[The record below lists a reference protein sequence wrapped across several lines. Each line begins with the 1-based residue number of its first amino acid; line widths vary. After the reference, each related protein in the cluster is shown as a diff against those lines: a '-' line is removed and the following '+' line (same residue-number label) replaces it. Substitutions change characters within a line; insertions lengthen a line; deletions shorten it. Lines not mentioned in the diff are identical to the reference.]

1 MLKCGAGYEQQERSL
16 LQIAVL
22 FWGNIVNIGKIQ
34 YNTKEPHSE
43 KTGGKYMLEI
53 VKKNRWNTICAFWA
67 LIVALFWF
75 AMRVIWSG
83 ISKVLAEAIGTKE
96 PSAFM
101 LNLPLFISI
110 FLWLVL
116 VFAVMNLVLIKK
128 KRWSQITLTVFLGV
142 FTIASVVVVAMGAV
156 DYLYF
161 ILPKFFL
168 SLLISLCIIGFALL
182 VFFPPV
188 KNKKCCV
195 ALKCALVALVI
206 LVFVFEG
213 YGVTLGSRFTYEPVV
228 YAVEDTYQ
236 IVFSTNHPAVVWVE
250 VDGEQYF
257 DLFAGS
263 MKSKDT
269 VHKITIP
276 QEKLDEA
283 KSYSIH
289 AEKMIYRGPF
299 GGFKGK
305 EISKS
310 YDFHPVNSS
319 DGLVYYTITDVHH
332 ARKGAVGAALSVED
346 LDFLVILGDSVGMT
360 EYEKD
365 AQFTNQL
372 AHDVTGGEIPVV
384 YARGN
389 HEIKGAYG
397 EELYKYVG
405 SKNESFYY
413 WFTLSDVF
421 GITLDLG
428 EDHND
433 GWWEYYGTDRFSLYH
448 DEQTRFLEELVAA
461 KPYEDYNYTLV
472 ACHIPIQFVN
482 SRKDHAEVKV
492 AWTELLNQIEPDL
505 AVYGHQ
511 HDLYPF
517 LEGQETMYNE
527 KGKLVYNSQ
536 FKGEAGKTYGGYL
549 TDYAFNGF
557 IAGRR
562 GRLQT
567 DEISALNRED
577 HVGLAVSVDMAGD
590 TQKCWYVNTAGEVV
604 PVYNPFAEGPA
615 RKEFVLA
622 LK

>member
-1 MLKCGAGYEQQERSL
+1 
-16 LQIAVL
+16 
-22 FWGNIVNIGKIQ
+22 
-34 YNTKEPHSE
+34 
-43 KTGGKYMLEI
+43 MLEHI
-53 VKKNRWNTICAFWA
+53 RKNRWDTICAFWA
-67 LIVALFWF
+67 LAIALFWL

-83 ISKVLAEAIGTKE
+83 ISKVLAEAIGDKE
-96 PSAFM
+96 PSAFL
-101 LNLPLFISI
+101 LNLPLYISV

-116 VFAVMNLVLIKK
+116 VFAVVNLFWFKK
-128 KRWSQITLTVFLGV
+128 KKWPKIMLSILLGV

-168 SLLISLCIIGFALL
+168 TLLVGLCIAAFALL
-182 VFFPPV
+182 VFLLPA
-188 KNKKCCV
+188 KNRKCCV
-195 ALKCALVALVI
+195 VLKCGLVALVI
-206 LVFVFEG
+206 LASVFGG

-236 IVFSTNHPAVVWVE
+236 IVFSTNHPATAWVE
-250 VDGEQYF
+250 VAGEKYY

-263 MKSKDT
+263 MKSRDT
-269 VHKITIP
+269 VHKVTVP

-283 KSYSIH
+283 KNYSIH

-299 GGFKGK
+299 GGFKGR

-310 YDFHPVNSS
+310 YNFRPVNSS
-319 DGLVYYTITDVHH
+319 DGLVYYTITDAHH
-332 ARKGAVGAALSVED
+332 ARTGAAGAALSVEN
-346 LDFLVILGDSVGMT
+346 LDFLLILGDSVGMT

-365 AQFTNQL
+365 AQFSNLL
-372 AHDVTGGEIPVV
+372 AHDVTEGEIPVV

-389 HEIKGAYG
+389 HEIKGAYA
-397 EELYKYVG
+397 EELHKYVG

-413 WFTLSDVF
+413 WFTLSDIF

-433 GWWEYYGTDRFSLYH
+433 GWWEYYGTDRFSIYH
-448 DEQTRFLEELVAA
+448 EEQTRFLEALAAA
-461 KPYEDYNYTLV
+461 KPYESYNYTLV

-482 SRKDHAEVKV
+482 SRKDHVEVKE
-492 AWTELLNQIEPDL
+492 AWTELLNQIQPDL

-549 TDYAFNGF
+549 TDYGFNGF

-562 GRLQT
+562 GTAQV
-567 DEISALNRED
+567 DEISAVNRKD
-577 HVGLAVSVDMAGD
+577 HVGFAVSVDLTGK
-590 TQKCWYVNTAGEVV
+590 TQKCWYVNTDGAIVS
-604 PVYNPFAEGPA
+604 VYNPFVEGPA
-615 RKEFVLA
+615 QEEFVLD
-622 LK
+622 LQ

>member
-1 MLKCGAGYEQQERSL
+1 
-16 LQIAVL
+16 
-22 FWGNIVNIGKIQ
+22 
-34 YNTKEPHSE
+34 
-43 KTGGKYMLEI
+43 MLEKI
-53 VKKNRWNTICAFWA
+53 KKNLWSIICAFWS

-83 ISKVLAEAIGTKE
+83 ISKVISEAAGQGAPTD
-96 PSAFM
+96 FM

-116 VFAVMNLVLIKK
+116 AFAAFNLVWLRDKK
-128 KRWSQITLTVFLGV
+128 WPKITLTALLGV
-142 FTIASVVVVAMGAV
+142 FTVASVVVVVLGAV

-161 ILPKFFL
+161 IFPKFFL
-168 SLLISLCIIGFALL
+168 SLLVSLCIIAFALL

-188 KNKKCCV
+188 KNSKYCLAIKCS
-195 ALKCALVALVI
+195 LVAVVI
-206 LVFVFEG
+206 LITVISG
-213 YGVTLGSRFTYEPVV
+213 YGVTFGSRFTYEPVV

-236 IVFSTNHPAVVWVE
+236 IVFSTNHSATAWVE
-250 VDGEQYF
+250 IDGEKYY

-263 MKSKDT
+263 MKSEDT
-269 VHKITIP
+269 VHKITVP

-283 KSYSIH
+283 KGYSIH

-310 YDFHPVNSS
+310 YSFRPVNSI
-319 DGLVYYTITDVHH
+319 DGLVYYTVTDAHH
-332 ARKGAVGAALSVED
+332 ARRGAVNAALSVKN
-346 LDFLVILGDSVGMT
+346 LDFLVILGDTVGMA

-365 AQFTNQL
+365 AQLSNL
-372 AHDVTGGEIPVV
+372 IAHDITKGEIPVV

-389 HEIKGAYG
+389 HEIKGDYA
-397 EELYKYVG
+397 EQLHKYVG

-428 EDHND
+428 EDHD
-433 GWWEYYGTDRFSLYH
+433 EGWWEYYGTDRFTLYH
-448 DEQTRFLEELVAA
+448 DEQTKFLEELVAT
-461 KPYEDYNYTLV
+461 KPYEEYNYTLV

-482 SRKDHAEVKV
+482 SRKDHVDVK
-492 AWTELLNQIEPDL
+492 ATWTELLNQIEPDL

-517 LEGQETMYNE
+517 LDGQETMYNS

-536 FKGEAGKTYGGYL
+536 FKGVEGKTYGGYL
-549 TDYAFNGF
+549 TDYEFNGF

-562 GRLQT
+562 GTEQ
-567 DEISALNRED
+567 DDDIGALNRKD
-577 HVGLAVSVDMAGD
+577 HVGFAVCVDLASG
-590 TQKCWYVNTAGEVV
+590 TQTCRFVNSDGETV
-604 PVYNPFAEGPA
+604 PVYNPFVEGPSQ
-615 RKEFVLA
+615 KEFVLE

>member
-1 MLKCGAGYEQQERSL
+1 MLD
-16 LQIAVL
+16 
-22 FWGNIVNIGKIQ
+22 KIR
-34 YNTKEPHSE
+34 
-43 KTGGKYMLEI
+43 
-53 VKKNRWNTICAFWA
+53 KNLWNGISVFWA

-83 ISKVLAEAIGTKE
+83 ISKVLAEAAGMKT
-96 PSAFM
+96 PTAF
-101 LNLPLFISI
+101 LLDLPLYISI
-110 FLWLVL
+110 FLWG
-116 VFAVMNLVLIKK
+116 VFAVAVLNLVCIRDKK
-128 KRWSQITLTVFLGV
+128 WLKITLTVLLGV
-142 FTIASVVVVAMGAV
+142 FTTASAVVVVMGAV

-168 SLLISLCIIGFALL
+168 SLFVSMCIAAFAAL

-188 KNKKCCV
+188 KNSKYAV

-206 LVFVFEG
+206 FVSIFRG
-213 YGVTLGSRFTYEPVV
+213 YGVTFGSRFTYEPVV

-236 IVFSTNHPAVVWVE
+236 IVFSTNHSATAWVE
-250 VDGEQYF
+250 IAGEKYF

-263 MKSKDT
+263 MKSENT
-269 VHKITIP
+269 VHKITVP
-276 QEKLDEA
+276 QEKLDAA
-283 KSYSIH
+283 KGYSIH

-305 EISKS
+305 EINKS
-310 YDFHPVNSS
+310 YNFRPVDSN
-319 DGLVYYTITDVHH
+319 DGLVFYTITDAHH
-332 ARKGAVGAALSVED
+332 ARAGAVEAALSVED
-346 LDFLVILGDSVGMT
+346 LDFLVVLGDSVGMV

-365 AQFTNQL
+365 VQFSNLL

-389 HEIKGAYG
+389 HEIKGAYA
-397 EELYKYVG
+397 EQLYQYVG

-433 GWWEYYGTDRFSLYH
+433 GWWEYYGTDRFTLYH
-448 DEQTRFLEELVAA
+448 DEQTRFLEELVSA
-461 KPYEDYNYTLV
+461 KPYENYRYTLV

-482 SRKDHAEVKV
+482 SRKDHVAVKET
-492 AWTELLNQIEPDL
+492 WTQLLNQINPDL

-527 KGKLVYNSQ
+527 TNKLVYNSQ

-549 TDYAFNGF
+549 TDYEFNGF

-562 GRLQT
+562 GTAQV
-567 DEISALNRED
+567 DEISALNRKD
-577 HVGLAVSVDMAGD
+577 HVGLAVYVDMTSK
-590 TQKCWYVNTAGEVV
+590 TQKCRYINSDGKAVS
-604 PVYNPFAEGPA
+604 VYNPFVEGPA
-615 RKEFVLA
+615 QEEFVLN

>member
-1 MLKCGAGYEQQERSL
+1 ME
-16 LQIAVL
+16 
-22 FWGNIVNIGKIQ
+22 NI
-34 YNTKEPHSE
+34 
-43 KTGGKYMLEI
+43 
-53 VKKNRWNTICAFWA
+53 KKNLWNILCVFWA
-67 LIVALFWF
+67 MAVALFWF

-83 ISKVLAEAIGTKE
+83 ISKVLYEAMGKKE
-96 PSAFM
+96 PTEFL
-101 LNLPLFISI
+101 LNVPLYVSI
-110 FLWLVL
+110 FLWII
-116 VFAVMNLVLIKK
+116 FAFTVVELIRRGNK
-128 KRWSQITLTVFLGV
+128 KRSTAVLAVLLGL
-142 FTIASVVVVAMGAV
+142 FTIASVVVVVMGAI

-168 SLLISLCIIGFALL
+168 SLLIGISIAAFAALL
-182 VFFPPV
+182 FFPPV
-188 KNKKCCV
+188 KNSKCST
-195 ALKCALVALVI
+195 ALKCVLIALVI
-206 LVFVFEG
+206 VVAVFEG
-213 YGVTLGSRFTYEPVV
+213 YGVTIGSRFTYEPVV

-236 IVFSTNHPAVVWVE
+236 IVFSTNHPATAWVE
-250 VDGEQYF
+250 IGGEAYY

-269 VHKITIP
+269 VHKIIVP

-283 KSYSIH
+283 KAYSIH

-299 GGFKGK
+299 GGFKGEDIRK
-305 EISKS
+305 D
-310 YDFHPVNSS
+310 YTFQPVDSS
-319 DGLVYYTITDVHH
+319 DGLVYYTMTDVHH
-332 ARKGAVGAALSVED
+332 ARKGAVDAALSVEN

-365 AQFTNQL
+365 AQFTNLL
-372 AHDVTGGEIPVV
+372 AHDVTGGQIPVV

-389 HEIKGAYG
+389 HEIKGAYA
-397 EELYKYVG
+397 EELYQYVG

-428 EDHND
+428 EDHDD
-433 GWWEYYGTDRFSLYH
+433 GWWEYYGTDRFSLYRE
-448 DEQTRFLEELVAA
+448 EQTRFLQELVET

-482 SRKDHAEVKV
+482 SRKDHVDAKTE
-492 AWTELLNQIEPDL
+492 WTELLNQIQPDM

-517 LEGQETMYNE
+517 LDGQETMYNDA
-527 KGKLVYNSQ
+527 GKLVYNSQ
-536 FKGEAGKTYGGYL
+536 FKGTAGKTYGGYL
-549 TDYAFNGF
+549 TDYTFNGF

-562 GRLQT
+562 GTTQV
-567 DEISALNRED
+567 DDIGALNRKD
-577 HVGLAVSVDMAGD
+577 HIGLAVYVDLESS
-590 TQKCWYVNTAGEVV
+590 TQVCRFVNTAGDVV

-615 RKEFVLA
+615 QEEFLLA

>member
-1 MLKCGAGYEQQERSL
+1 MLK
-16 LQIAVL
+16 
-22 FWGNIVNIGKIQ
+22 NIKNELWNILCI
-34 YNTKEPHSE
+34 
-43 KTGGKYMLEI
+43 L
-53 VKKNRWNTICAFWA
+53 WA
-67 LIVALFWF
+67 MAVALFWF

-83 ISKVLAEAIGTKE
+83 ISKVLYEAMGKKE
-96 PSAFM
+96 PTEFL
-101 LNLPLFISI
+101 LNVPLYVSI
-110 FLWLVL
+110 FLWVL
-116 VFAVMNLVLIKK
+116 LAFAVVLLVWK
-128 KRWSQITLTVFLGV
+128 KRKKNATILLTVLLGI
-142 FTIASVVVVAMGAV
+142 FTVASLVVVVMGAI

-168 SLLISLCIIGFALL
+168 SFFIGLCIAALAVL
-182 VFFPPV
+182 LFYPPV
-188 KNKKCCV
+188 KNGKASIV
-195 ALKCALVALVI
+195 LKWSLIALVI
-206 LVFVFEG
+206 LVAVFEG

-236 IVFSTNHPAVVWVE
+236 IVFSTNHPATAWVE
-250 VDGEQYF
+250 IDGESYY

-269 VHKITIP
+269 VHKITVP
-276 QEKLDEA
+276 QDKLDEA
-283 KSYSIH
+283 KAYSIH

-305 EISKS
+305 EISKE
-310 YDFHPVNSS
+310 YNFYPVNSA
-319 DGLVYYTITDVHH
+319 DGLVYYTMTDVHH
-332 ARKGAVGAALSVED
+332 ARSGAVDAALSVEG
-346 LDFLVILGDSVGMT
+346 LDFLVILGDSVGMV
-360 EYEKD
+360 EYEAD
-365 AQFTNQL
+365 VQYSNLL
-372 AHDVTGGEIPVV
+372 AHDVTGGQIPVV

-389 HEIKGAYG
+389 HEIKGAYA
-397 EELYKYVG
+397 EDLHKYVG

-433 GWWEYYGTDRFSLYH
+433 GWWEYYGTDCFTKYH
-448 DEQTRFLEELVAA
+448 NEQTQFLRELVEE
-461 KPYEDYNYTLV
+461 KPYEGYNYTLV

-482 SRKDHAEVKV
+482 SRKDHVEVK
-492 AWTELLNQIEPDL
+492 AEWTELLNQIQPDL

-517 LEGQETMYNE
+517 LDGQETMYNAN
-527 KGKLVYNSQ
+527 GKLVYNSQ

-549 TDYAFNGF
+549 TDYTFNGF

-562 GRLQT
+562 GTNQV
-567 DEISALNRED
+567 DDIGALNRKE
-577 HVGLAVSVDMAGD
+577 HVGMAVSVDLTSQ
-590 TQKCWYVNTAGEVV
+590 TQICRFINTAGEIV

-615 RKEFVLA
+615 QKDFLLE

>member
-1 MLKCGAGYEQQERSL
+1 MLKNRKKDL
-16 LQIAVL
+16 
-22 FWGNIVNIGKIQ
+22 WNILCVI
-34 YNTKEPHSE
+34 
-43 KTGGKYMLEI
+43 
-53 VKKNRWNTICAFWA
+53 WA
-67 LIVALFWF
+67 MAVALFWF
-75 AMRVIWSG
+75 SMRVIWSG
-83 ISKVLAEAIGTKE
+83 ISKVLYEALGKKE
-96 PSAFM
+96 PTEFL
-101 LNLPLFISI
+101 LNFPLYVSI
-110 FLWLVL
+110 LLWFLAA
-116 VFAVMNLVLIKK
+116 FAVVQLVRKENKKRGNLVL
-128 KRWSQITLTVFLGV
+128 TALLGV
-142 FTIASVVVVAMGAV
+142 FTVASAVVVIMGAI

-168 SLLISLCIIGFALL
+168 SFSIGLCIAAFAALL
-182 VFFPPV
+182 FYPPV
-188 KNKKCCV
+188 KNCKVCV
-195 ALKCALVALVI
+195 ALKCGLISLVI
-206 LVFVFEG
+206 LIAVVEG

-236 IVFSTNHPAVVWVE
+236 IVFSTNHPATAWVE
-250 VDGEQYF
+250 IDGEAYY
-257 DLFAGS
+257 DLFTGS

-269 VHKITIP
+269 VHKITVP

-283 KSYSIH
+283 KAYSIH

-305 EISKS
+305 EISKE
-310 YDFHPVNSS
+310 YNFRPVDSA
-319 DGLVYYTITDVHH
+319 DGLDYYVMTDVHH
-332 ARKGAVGAALSVED
+332 ARTGAVDAALAVEN
-346 LDFLVILGDSVGMT
+346 LDFLVILGDSVGMV

-365 AQFTNQL
+365 AQFSNLL

-389 HEIKGAYG
+389 HEIKGAYA

-428 EDHND
+428 EDHDD
-433 GWWEYYGTDRFSLYH
+433 GWWEYYGTDRFELYRQ
-448 DEQTRFLEELVAA
+448 EQTRFLQELVEA

-482 SRKDHAEVKV
+482 SRKDHVDAK
-492 AWTELLNQIEPDL
+492 AQWTELLNQIQPDL

-517 LEGQETMYNE
+517 LDGQETMYNA

-536 FKGEAGKTYGGYL
+536 FKGEEGKTYGGYL
-549 TDYAFNGF
+549 ADYTFNGF

-562 GRLQT
+562 GTTQT
-567 DEISALNRED
+567 DDIGSLNRTD
-577 HVGLAVSVDMAGD
+577 HIGLAVYVDLAGN
-590 TQKCWYVNTAGEVV
+590 TQTCSFINTAGEVV

-615 RKEFVLA
+615 QKEFVLE

>member
-1 MLKCGAGYEQQERSL
+1 MT
-16 LQIAVL
+16 
-22 FWGNIVNIGKIQ
+22 GNI
-34 YNTKEPHSE
+34 
-43 KTGGKYMLEI
+43 
-53 VKKNRWNTICAFWA
+53 KKNLWSIACVIWA

-83 ISKVLAEAIGTKE
+83 ISKVLYEAMGAKE
-96 PSAFM
+96 PTAFL
-101 LNLPLFISI
+101 LNLPLYISI
-110 FLWLVL
+110 FLWGLL
-116 VFAVMNLVLIKK
+116 AFAVANLVLLSYKK
-128 KRWSQITLTVFLGV
+128 WPKIMLTALLGV
-142 FTIASVVVVAMGAV
+142 FTIASAVVVVMGAV

-168 SLLISLCIIGFALL
+168 SLLIGMGIVAFALL
-182 VFFPPV
+182 VFFPLV
-188 KNKKCCV
+188 KTSKFFL

-206 LVFVFEG
+206 LTSVWGG
-213 YGVTLGSRFTYEPVV
+213 YGVTFGSRFTYEPVV

-236 IVFSTNHPAVVWVE
+236 IVFSTNHSATAWVE
-250 VDGEQYF
+250 IDGEKYY

-269 VHKITIP
+269 VHKITVP
-276 QEKLDEA
+276 QEKLDAA
-283 KSYSIH
+283 KSYTIH

-305 EISKS
+305 EISNR
-310 YDFHPVNSS
+310 YDFHPVNTS
-319 DGLVYYTITDVHH
+319 DGLVYYTITDAHH
-332 ARKGAVGAALSVED
+332 ARKGAVDAALSVEN
-346 LDFLVILGDSVGMT
+346 LDFLVILGDSVGMV

-365 AQFTNQL
+365 VQFSNLL

-389 HEIKGAYG
+389 HEIKGAYA
-397 EELYKYVG
+397 EQLHKYVG

-428 EDHND
+428 EDHD
-433 GWWEYYGTDRFSLYH
+433 AGWWEYYGTDQFTLYH
-448 DEQTRFLEELVAA
+448 DEQTRFLEELVSQ
-461 KPYEDYNYTLV
+461 KPYESYQYTLV

-482 SRKDHAEVKV
+482 SRKDHVEIKAT
-492 AWTELLNQIEPDL
+492 WTELLNQIEPDL

-517 LEGQETMYNE
+517 LEGQETMYNA

-536 FKGEAGKTYGGYL
+536 FKGEEGKTYGGYL

-562 GRLQT
+562 GKAQD
-567 DEISALNRED
+567 DEIGALNRKD
-577 HVGLAVSVDMAGD
+577 HVGLAVYVDMTEE
-590 TQKCWYVNTAGEVV
+590 TQKCWFVNTDGETVS
-604 PVYNPFAEGPA
+604 VYNPFVEGKAE
-615 RKEFVLA
+615 KVFVLD

>member
-1 MLKCGAGYEQQERSL
+1 
-16 LQIAVL
+16 
-22 FWGNIVNIGKIQ
+22 
-34 YNTKEPHSE
+34 
-43 KTGGKYMLEI
+43 MLEI
-53 VKKNRWNTICAFWA
+53 VRKNRWNTICTFWA
-67 LIVALFWF
+67 LVVALFWF

-83 ISKVLAEAIGTKE
+83 ISKVLAEAIGADE

-101 LNLPLFISI
+101 LHLPLFISI

-116 VFAVMNLVLIKK
+116 VFAVVNLVWLRNKK
-128 KRWSQITLTVFLGV
+128 WSQITLSVLLGV
-142 FTIASVVVVAMGAV
+142 FTVASAVVVIMGAI

-168 SLLISLCIIGFALL
+168 SLLIGLCIVSFALL
-182 VFFPPV
+182 LFFPPV
-188 KNKKCCV
+188 KKCRFCM

-206 LVFVFEG
+206 LLAVFEG
-213 YGVTLGSRFTYEPVV
+213 YRVTLGSYFTYEPVV

-236 IVFSTNHPAVVWVE
+236 IVFSTNHPAVAWVE
-250 VDGEQYF
+250 VDGEQYY

-263 MKSKDT
+263 MKSEDT
-269 VHKITIP
+269 VHKITVP

-305 EISKS
+305 EISKG
-310 YDFHPVNSS
+310 YDFHPVDSS
-319 DGLVYYTITDVHH
+319 DGLVYYTMTDVHH
-332 ARKGAVGAALSVED
+332 ARKGAVGAALSVEN
-346 LDFLVILGDSVGMT
+346 LDFLVVLGDSVGMT

-389 HEIKGAYG
+389 HEIKGACG

-448 DEQTRFLEELVAA
+448 AEQTRFLEELVAA
-461 KPYEDYNYTLV
+461 KPYADYNYTLV

-482 SRKDHAEVKV
+482 SRKDHTAVKA

-536 FKGEAGKTYGGYL
+536 FKGEEGKTYGGYL

-562 GRLQT
+562 GRLQD
-567 DEISALNRED
+567 DEISALNRVD
-577 HVGLAVSVDMAGD
+577 HVGFAVCVDIAGG
-590 TQKCWYVNTAGEVV
+590 TQTCWYVNTAGEVV
-604 PVYNPFAEGPA
+604 PVYNPFVEGPA
-615 RKEFVLA
+615 REEFVLA

>member
-1 MLKCGAGYEQQERSL
+1 
-16 LQIAVL
+16 
-22 FWGNIVNIGKIQ
+22 
-34 YNTKEPHSE
+34 
-43 KTGGKYMLEI
+43 MLENI
-53 VKKNRWNTICAFWA
+53 KKNLWSIICALWA
-67 LIVALFWF
+67 LVIALFWF

-83 ISKVLAEAIGTKE
+83 ISKVISEAFGADA
-96 PSAFM
+96 PDAFM
-101 LNLPLFISI
+101 LNLPLFVSI

-116 VFAVMNLVLIKK
+116 AFAVVAPFAWRNKK
-128 KRWSQITLTVFLGV
+128 WHKITLTSVLGV
-142 FTIASVVVVAMGAV
+142 FTVATAAVVILGAV

-168 SLLISLCIIGFALL
+168 SLLISLCIAVFALL

-188 KNKKCCV
+188 AQGKYIT
-195 ALKCALVALVI
+195 ALKCVLVALVI
-206 LVFVFEG
+206 LIGVIGG
-213 YGVTLGSRFTYEPVV
+213 YGVSIGSRFTYEPVV

-236 IVFSTNHPAVVWVE
+236 IVFSTNHSAAAWVE
-250 VDGEQYF
+250 IDGEKYY

-263 MKSKDT
+263 MKSEDK
-269 VHKITIP
+269 VHKITVP
-276 QEKLDEA
+276 QEKLDNA
-283 KSYSIH
+283 KAYSIH

-310 YDFHPVNSS
+310 YSFRPVNSA
-319 DGLVYYTITDVHH
+319 DGLVYYTVTDVHH
-332 ARKGAVGAALSVED
+332 AIKGAVSSASSVEG

-365 AQFTNQL
+365 VQFSNL
-372 AHDVTGGEIPVV
+372 IAHRITKGEMPVV

-397 EELYKYVG
+397 EQLYKYVG
-405 SKNESFYY
+405 SKGESFYY

-428 EDHND
+428 EDHD
-433 GWWEYYGTDRFSLYH
+433 EGWWEYYETDKFGLYH
-448 DEQTRFLEELVAA
+448 NEQTEFLQELVET
-461 KPYEDYNYTLV
+461 KPYESYAYTLV

-482 SRKDHAEVKV
+482 SRKDHEQVK
-492 AWTELLNQIEPDL
+492 ATWTELLNEIAPDL

-517 LEGQETMYNE
+517 LEGQETMYNS
-527 KGKLVYNSQ
+527 KGKLVYNSG
-536 FKGEAGKTYGGYL
+536 FKGVEGKTYGGYL
-549 TDYAFNGF
+549 TDFAFNGF

-562 GRLQT
+562 GTTQT
-567 DEISALNRED
+567 DDIGSLNRKD
-577 HVGLAVSVDMAGD
+577 HIGLAVVVDLNAN
-590 TQKCWYVNTAGEVV
+590 TQTCYYVNSDGEKVS
-604 PVYNPFAEGPA
+604 VYNPFVEGEA
-615 RKEFVLA
+615 QKEFVLE